1 MYMYVV
7 LYIANLVYHICPEIS
22 RMKSEFGVC
31 LYLPLIFF
39 IWVNILNSVVF
50 QCLEIYT
57 HVFCHMTLQCLLI
70 KHIKY
75 SFSLSW

>member
-31 LYLPLIFF
+31 LYLPLNIFY
-39 IWVNILNSVVF
+39 LG
-50 QCLEIYT
+50 
-57 HVFCHMTLQCLLI
+57 
-70 KHIKY
+70 
-75 SFSLSW
+75 